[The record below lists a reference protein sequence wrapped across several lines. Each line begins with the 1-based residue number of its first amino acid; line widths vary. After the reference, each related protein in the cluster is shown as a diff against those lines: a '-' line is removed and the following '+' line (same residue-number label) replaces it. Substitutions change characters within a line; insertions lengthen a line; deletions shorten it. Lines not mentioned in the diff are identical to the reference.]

1 MNDAFQRL
9 VGKALSDPSFCEAL
23 VAHPEATLRASGVE
37 PTAEIL
43 DALTGL
49 DAGAVQRLAVALG
62 KSQAAA

>member
-9 VGKALSDPSFCEAL
+9 VAKALGDPGFCETL
-23 VAHPEATLRASGVE
+23 VASPEATLRAEGVE

-49 DAGAVQRLAVALG
+49 DAGAVQRLAVVFG
-62 KSQAAA
+62 KSQAA

>member
-9 VGKALSDPSFCEAL
+9 VGRALSDPSFCEAL
-23 VAHPEATLRASGVE
+23 VTHPEATLRAAGVE
-37 PTAEIL
+37 PTPEIL